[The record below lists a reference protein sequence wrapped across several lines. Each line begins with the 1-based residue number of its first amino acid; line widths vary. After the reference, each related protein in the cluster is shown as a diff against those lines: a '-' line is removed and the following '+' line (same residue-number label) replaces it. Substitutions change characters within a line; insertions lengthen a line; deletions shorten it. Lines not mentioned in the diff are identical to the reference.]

1 MGNSFFEANLMRN
14 IMPSPMQK
22 MMEVMQ
28 QYRQIKQN
36 PNMLA
41 SVLQQKGMISEQQV
55 KDIQQMGSNYAQVG
69 EYLMQNG
76 KMPTNIQQY
85 EGQVNQVQSML
96 NNQKD
101 IS

>member
-1 MGNSFFEANLMRN
+1 MNQFFNALNNNPILNVMRYA
-14 IMPSPMQK
+14 
-22 MMEVMQ
+22 Q
-28 QYRQIKQN
+28 QVKQN
-36 PNMLA
+36 PSMLA
-41 SVLQQKGMISEQQV
+41 SLLQQRGLIDEQQV
-55 KDIQQMGSNYAQVG
+55 KDIQKMGSNYAQVG